1 MKKFL
6 FLDDTQERHDHF
18 TNICKDLNV
27 FVVHCKTALEAINAM
42 FNMKFDC
49 VFLDHD
55 LEDTDPNSTGQ
66 TVAEFIALH
75 LDHYKVPRNI
85 IIHSWNP
92 EGAKKMENVLKLANI
107 QNVKRIQF
115 SFKN

>member
-1 MKKFL
+1 MKMFL
-6 FLDDTQERHDHF
+6 FLDDSEERHLHF
-18 TNICKDLNV
+18 NKITAIDNV
-27 FVVHCKTALEAINAM
+27 TVIHCKTANEAIDALDKI
-42 FNMKFDC
+42 KFDC

-75 LDHYKVPRNI
+75 MNPAMTPKNI

-92 EGAKKMENVLKLANI
+92 EGAEIMEMTLNSAGIK
-107 QNVKRIQF
+107 NVKKIEF
-115 SFKN
+115 SLGE